1 MTEQKS
7 EGIYTYCIEY
17 AKTTQSR
24 CAACKKGI
32 SIKSLRAA
40 EIFRKSPKEKKN
52 LAKHTW
58 YHFKCFKVPTL
69 LTQIPIEQFRG
80 YPSLKEK
87 DKARVQKLIKH
98 GKGATWTAIVEKEK
112 AEEGEEE
119 AVTKKKETIDEN
131 IDITEKLTGIQ
142 EKTEK
147 NKTEKNKTEKNK
159 TEKKKVEK
167 KSDKKLKA
175 KTEEKNKVNKKKKPA
190 TTEVVHKP
198 KKVVLPTEDQIEL
211 ESIAKEFQAL
221 RK

>member
-1 MTEQKS
+1 MLNIPGITSSALKVFIKKYIKENMTHW
-7 EGIYTYCIEY
+7 IYT
-17 AKTTQSR
+17 
-24 CAACKKGI
+24 
-32 SIKSLRAA
+32 
-40 EIFRKSPKEKKN
+40 
-52 LAKHTW
+52 
-58 YHFKCFKVPTL
+58 VPTL

-147 NKTEKNKTEKNK
+147 NKTEKNKTEK
-159 TEKKKVEK
+159 KKVEK

>member
-1 MTEQKS
+1 MTHW
-7 EGIYTYCIEY
+7 IYI
-17 AKTTQSR
+17 
-24 CAACKKGI
+24 
-32 SIKSLRAA
+32 
-40 EIFRKSPKEKKN
+40 
-52 LAKHTW
+52 
-58 YHFKCFKVPTL
+58 VPTL

-80 YPSLKEK
+80 YPTLKEK

-98 GKGATWTAIVEKEK
+98 GKGATWAAIVEKEK

-147 NKTEKNKTEKNK
+147 NKTEEKK

-167 KSDKKLKA
+167 NGKKLKA

-190 TTEVVHKP
+190 TTEVAHKP

-211 ESIAKEFQAL
+211 ETIAKEFQAL
-221 RK
+221 KK

>member
-32 SIKSLRAA
+32 PVKSLRAA

-52 LAKHTW
+52 LARHTW

-80 YPSLKEK
+80 YPTLKEK

-98 GKGATWTAIVEKEK
+98 GKGATWAAIVEKEK

-147 NKTEKNKTEKNK
+147 NKTEKNKTEEKK

-167 KSDKKLKA
+167 NGKKLKA

-190 TTEVVHKP
+190 TTEVAHKP

-211 ESIAKEFQAL
+211 ETIAKEFQAL
-221 RK
+221 KK